1 MKESERGMKE
11 SERHASEESERH
23 ASLKSLRAMPQSH
36 ATMIGA
42 PTFLHVLAKLLSCAR
57 DREWWWHT
65 ARTC

>member
-42 PTFLHVLAKLLSCAR
+42 PTFLHVLA
-57 DREWWWHT
+57 T
-65 ARTC
+65 AQAPEL